1 MTAGVEEIGGDEM
14 SHERKK
20 GGHRKDKKVEMMRTQ
35 EALRKA
41 EFEQKPIHPT
51 TDQWDVN
58 AYKPGS
64 ARDKNRHQPPP
75 PVV

>member
-1 MTAGVEEIGGDEM
+1 M

-20 GGHRKDKKVEMMRTQ
+20 DGHRKDKKVQMMREG

-41 EFEQKPIHPT
+41 EFETKPEHQT
-51 TDQWDVN
+51 TDQWDVT

-64 ARDKNRHQPPP
+64 ARDHNRHQPPP
-75 PVV
+75 SAD